1 MGNLCC
7 GGNGLSIFP
16 LLSHHHVPIE
26 GIPSDDPELA
36 TIARLISSSHRR
48 GTEERWSQIDI
59 ETRKELTHIENKGKN
74 HGAGEELP
82 TWEDK
87 KPLSAKYLMTK
98 ARKIYALRREHV
110 KIPAIELKK
119 HMDRFNKLI
128 TVEESTEEKIA
139 AAAAATAAAEA
150 ETAASGAAAS
160 GEKKK
165 GEKKKK
171 KGEKGGE
178 KKKHEAT
185 LDFSPEAM
193 KQVSMDERAALDMR
207 EDEYVYGEVQA
218 KSFFELL
225 YRLKMIHGYFW
236 PLHVF
241 E

>member
-98 ARKIYALRREHV
+98 ARTRSQFSLYCVMGANLFMTGNLSLLDPFVLETWGNEAAININQDPLGLPHRVLPIDNHTITYSSVYSSAAV
-110 KIPAIELKK
+110 KAGGG
-119 HMDRFNKLI
+119 DSRVVTI
-128 TVEESTEEKIA
+128 TEC
-139 AAAAATAAAEA
+139 
-150 ETAASGAAAS
+150 
-160 GEKKK
+160 
-165 GEKKKK
+165 
-171 KGEKGGE
+171 GGE
-178 KKKHEAT
+178 PSLQE
-185 LDFSPEAM
+185 
-193 KQVSMDERAALDMR
+193 
-207 EDEYVYGEVQA
+207 
-218 KSFFELL
+218 
-225 YRLKMIHGYFW
+225 
-236 PLHVF
+236 
-241 E
+241 